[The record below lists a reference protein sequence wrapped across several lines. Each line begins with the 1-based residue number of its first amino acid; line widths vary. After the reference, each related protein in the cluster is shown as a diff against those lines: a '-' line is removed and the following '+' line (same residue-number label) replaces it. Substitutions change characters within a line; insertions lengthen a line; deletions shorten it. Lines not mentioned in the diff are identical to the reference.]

1 MAKDNMKA
9 SPEPTML
16 VNASHPLPHEWEPDE
31 IVVIR
36 ADGIP
41 PPERWHLRYVGREAA
56 LEMHERGWVLEEWH
70 EAHKQVPQ

>member
-1 MAKDNMKA
+1 MAKDNVKA

-16 VNASHPLPHEWEPDE
+16 VNASHPLPLEWEPDE

-41 PPERWHLRYVGREAA
+41 PER
-56 LEMHERGWVLEEWH
+56 
-70 EAHKQVPQ
+70 